1 MSFADSWV
9 LLDSSMA
16 GTNGTKNSV
25 IAALLGN
32 TFVTVIKFIA
42 FAVSG
47 SGAMLSE
54 AIHSAADTGNQ
65 GLLYLGLRRAARSPD
80 EDFHYGYGGERFIFG
95 MLSASGIFFVGC
107 GVTIYHGIHSLLS
120 PKAPELGWLT
130 FLILGISF
138 VVEGSVLLLAVRS
151 VNRERGS
158 TPFLA
163 FVRNGADPATVAI
176 LLEDGVAVSGV
187 LVATVG
193 MVLAHVT
200 GQPAF
205 DAAAS
210 ILIGVLLGL
219 VAVYLVLAN
228 RSLLLGESVPEGV
241 EQAFIDTLCSHSSVA
256 AVEDVKTRQLTP
268 EAFTLKA
275 EVVFVPEYF
284 ASKEGA
290 KGLTGADLV
299 RFTLHAVGEEIDAIE
314 HAVRKVIP
322 QARHIDIEVS
332 RGDKAPPS
340 ISA

>member
-1 MSFADSWV
+1 MSFAGSWV
-9 LLDSSMA
+9 LIDGAMA
-16 GTNGTKNSV
+16 GTSGTKNSV

-138 VVEGSVLLLAVRS
+138 LVEGSVLLLAVRS

-176 LLEDGVAVSGV
+176 LLEDG
-187 LVATVG
+187 
-193 MVLAHVT
+193 
-200 GQPAF
+200 
-205 DAAAS
+205 
-210 ILIGVLLGL
+210 
-219 VAVYLVLAN
+219 
-228 RSLLLGESVPEGV
+228 SVPEGV
-241 EQAFIDTLCSHSSVA
+241 EQAFIDTLRGHSSVA

-284 ASKEGA
+284 SSKEGA
-290 KGLTGADLV
+290 KGLAGADLV

-332 RGDKAPPS
+332 RGDKTPPS